1 MLHQIDH
8 LLYGVRNLQEG
19 IAYIHELTGVKPVV
33 GGSHPG
39 LGTHNALMGLGNNIY
54 FEIIAPDPQQKVDR
68 VWMDLDQLEKP
79 KLFRW
84 AATTRD
90 VMAVRNKG
98 LSNGIDIG
106 AVKSGSR
113 YNPDGSLLEWIL
125 SDPNV
130 NLGDGLIPFFID
142 WGEKSNPTPEL
153 PTGCKL
159 KSFSASHPH
168 PDKINRSLLTLGLEL
183 EVQQG
188 PDFILTAEIET
199 PKGYKV
205 LS

>member
-1 MLHQIDH
+1 MLNQIDH
-8 LLYGVRNLQEG
+8 LLYGTKDLNEG
-19 IAYIHELTGVKPVV
+19 MTYIHELTGIKPVI

-54 FEIIAPDPQQKVDR
+54 LEIIAPDPRQNVER
-68 VWMDLDQLEKP
+68 IWMDLDRLNKP

-90 VMAVRNKG
+90 AHQVRIQG
-98 LSNGIDIG
+98 LKAGIDIG
-106 AVKSGSR
+106 EIKSGSR
-113 YNPDGSLLEWIL
+113 YKPDGSLLEWTL

-142 WGEKSNPTPEL
+142 WGEEGNPTPEL
-153 PTGCKL
+153 PGGCTL
-159 KSFSASHPH
+159 ESFKATH
-168 PDKINRSLLTLGLEL
+168 PDTEKIN
-183 EVQQG
+183 
-188 PDFILTAEIET
+188 DILTALGLDLSLQKGTEIQLIAELST
-199 PKGYKV
+199 PNGPIT